1 MGKVSA
7 KGSFHLLWGLV
18 VSTIISAVGT
28 ILIARLL
35 APSELGIYTIALTV
49 PNLIG
54 IFRDWGVGSAMT
66 KYGAQYKAEGKS
78 DSIRSILVASLVFE
92 TLTGIILFVISF
104 FISGFLATTVYNRPH
119 ISSLMQISSSA
130 ILTGAILAAAQ
141 GTFTGVEKM
150 ELNSLTL
157 IIQSVLKTT
166 LVAAFVIIGM
176 GAFGAVTGYAI
187 SSLLSA
193 IASLFLLRIIYK
205 LHNKSPEY
213 KLDII
218 ENMKTLLRYG
228 LPLSGYI
235 ILGALLPQFYNILL
249 PIYAS
254 DALIGNYSVASN
266 FVVLITFFAIPIT
279 TVMFPAFSK
288 LNAKDD
294 EETLRNVYKFSVK
307 YATLLVVPVAFM
319 IAALSGPA
327 VSILFGNKYTFAP
340 LFLSLLALGYLP
352 TATGSL
358 SNGNLIN
365 GQGQT
370 KFMLKMSLL
379 MAAIGFPLGLILL
392 SHFGIIGIIVALDT
406 AGLPCTVIEVYWVN
420 KNYHVKI
427 DFRSSAKI
435 ILSSAI
441 AAAVTFSF
449 VFFSGFSNVFKLFFG
464 VLIFL
469 SVIIITLSTTKTL
482 TRIDIA
488 NIREMTKSIQHLN
501 RPLNVIL
508 RIVEKVI
515 NIFDPAE
522 KRTYED
528 KDFLGK

>member
-1 MGKVSA
+1 
-7 KGSFHLLWGLV
+7 
-18 VSTIISAVGT
+18 
-28 ILIARLL
+28 
-35 APSELGIYTIALTV
+35 
-49 PNLIG
+49 
-54 IFRDWGVGSAMT
+54 
-66 KYGAQYKAEGKS
+66 
-78 DSIRSILVASLVFE
+78 
-92 TLTGIILFVISF
+92 
-104 FISGFLATTVYNRPH
+104 
-119 ISSLMQISSSA
+119 
-130 ILTGAILAAAQ
+130 
-141 GTFTGVEKM
+141 
-150 ELNSLTL
+150 
-157 IIQSVLKTT
+157 
-166 LVAAFVIIGM
+166 
-176 GAFGAVTGYAI
+176 
-187 SSLLSA
+187 
-193 IASLFLLRIIYK
+193 
-205 LHNKSPEY
+205 
-213 KLDII
+213 
-218 ENMKTLLRYG
+218 
-228 LPLSGYI
+228 
-235 ILGALLPQFYNILL
+235 
-249 PIYAS
+249 
-254 DALIGNYSVASN
+254 
-266 FVVLITFFAIPIT
+266 
-279 TVMFPAFSK
+279 
-288 LNAKDD
+288 
-294 EETLRNVYKFSVK
+294 
-307 YATLLVVPVAFM
+307 
-319 IAALSGPA
+319 
-327 VSILFGNKYTFAP
+327 
-340 LFLSLLALGYLP
+340 LSLLALGYLP

-449 VFFSGFSNVFKLFFG
+449 VFFSGFSNVLKLFFG